1 MNALDYKYDSNASI
15 LSIHDSP
22 NYASELLNI
31 DHHSHHHHRHHHHHQ
46 QQQQQHHHHH
56 IKMLLV
62 LNMTQLKQTIIY

>member
-31 DHHSHHHHRHHHHHQ
+31 ENS
-46 QQQQQHHHHH
+46 
-56 IKMLLV
+56 LLETPWLIFLIFLV
-62 LNMTQLKQTIIY
+62 DYRLFQLCHDENK